1 MIVIVVVVREVRKT
15 LCRVGGRGGGRWL
28 TAKEVDKGEVG
39 M

>member
-28 TAKEVDKGEVG
+28 TVTGGEG
-39 M
+39 EGG